1 VSAAS
6 IAGSKQSLRPFW
18 YTLAILNTGLVAAG
32 FILASRYQVPAAI
45 AVPIV
50 LAFLLQASVYLV
62 PGFPQIRAAL
72 ESRFTPRRLAALL
85 AAVSV
90 APYLIYS
97 VPAGVFALAG
107 LTKLSAIV
115 LVVCLPFLVAP
126 SSDKRLGWQD
136 IVVLLAL
143 AYPMISGLSPMFR
156 EIYRSPI
163 PDITKLDFLGKLML
177 VPLGAMVFLS
187 IRKLPA
193 TGFRLAVSAT
203 DLKVGL
209 KNYLL
214 FLPIGIPLALA
225 TGFVQWG
232 PKPIHQWTYIPELL
246 GNTLGVY
253 AFVALGEEL
262 YFRGILQNLLSRH
275 FSSAATAQVMASIL
289 YALSHISS
297 RHFPNWEYAAVTLV
311 LGWFCGRAYVQ
322 TQSVVAAAVTHTAV
336 VVSLRFLFES

>member
-1 VSAAS
+1 MV
-6 IAGSKQSLRPFW
+6 
-18 YTLAILNTGLVAAG
+18 AG
-32 FILASRYQVPAAI
+32 FILASRYQVPPAI

-72 ESRFTPRRLAALL
+72 ESRFTARQLAALL

-90 APYLIYS
+90 APYLVYS
-97 VPAGVFALAG
+97 IPTGVFALTG
-107 LTKLSAIV
+107 LAKLSALI
-115 LVVCLPFLVAP
+115 LIVCLPFLLVPA
-126 SSDKRLGWQD
+126 SDARLGWQD
-136 IVVLLAL
+136 VVVLLAL

-163 PDITKLDFLGKLML
+163 PDITQLDILGKMML
-177 VPLGAMVFLS
+177 VPLGATVFLS
-187 IRKLPA
+187 IRKLPQ
-193 TGFRLAVSAT
+193 TGFRLAVSAN
-203 DLKVGL
+203 DFKVGL

-214 FLPIGIPLALA
+214 FLPIGIPIALL
-225 TGFVQWG
+225 TGFTQWG
-232 PKPIHQWTYIPELL
+232 PKAVNQWTYVPELL

-262 YFRGILQNLLSRH
+262 YFRGILQNLLSRGL
-275 FSSAATAQVMASIL
+275 SSAVTAQVVASVL

-297 RHFPNWEYAAVTLV
+297 RHYPNWEYAAVTLV

-322 TQSVVAAAVTHTAV
+322 TQSVVAAAVTHTLV
-336 VVSLRFLFES
+336 VVSLRFLFQ